1 MGASFCVVK
10 PGNTHLRSSKN
21 QVQAKSEIYQKCLQG
36 PNEEFQGVV
45 QDLHGTQQDILDR
58 DHVRFHPVVDVD
70 HLGAVVAEEV
80 VMVEVETEVLVHLV
94 EAEGVAVDPQ

>member
-1 MGASFCVVK
+1 M
-10 PGNTHLRSSKN
+10 
-21 QVQAKSEIYQKCLQG
+21 QAKSEIYQKCLQG

-80 VMVEVETEVLVHLV
+80 VTVEVIWRIFKISSYVSMNLN
-94 EAEGVAVDPQ
+94 GNYKSWR